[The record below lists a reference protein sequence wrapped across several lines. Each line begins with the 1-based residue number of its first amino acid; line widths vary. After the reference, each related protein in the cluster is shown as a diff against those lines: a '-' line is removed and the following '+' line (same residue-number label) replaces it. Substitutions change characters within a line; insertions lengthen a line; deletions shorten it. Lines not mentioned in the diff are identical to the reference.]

1 MLILSMKKLV
11 KSNYFSK
18 ILLYSIIPWTIILLS
33 FIGIYQFMLV
43 KYESEIIMRYDQ
55 TNQALVSELDL
66 IFSGAAHTGYVLI
79 NSPSFD
85 KIERKN
91 PGQDIFNS
99 SMGELIELR
108 TLFSDT
114 AIINDIIESLFLF
127 FPNAGR
133 VLHSMGTESEELFFS
148 TTNRL
153 EDYPAEFWR
162 AMTPGNYSYHI
173 LNPTIKKKDTPQE
186 TRVIPVI
193 IPKQSS
199 GYFITMLLREDFIK
213 QVLKNHLITAN
224 TIVSI
229 NTPDGKSIITTD
241 SSTSAE
247 KNDGWQYQ
255 ETSLF
260 LGDQL
265 FTLTTAFPRSD
276 IIALTYDIRLI
287 MIVSTL
293 LLALLS
299 SFISYLLSRNVSKP
313 VEGLIEL
320 MKKKA
325 SQESVDSEGI
335 QFLQKGVENL
345 LISSETLNRNLTD
358 ITPIAIENYMERLIL
373 DHKTANPW
381 LIMKKL
387 KTYGFD
393 FPYPQFQIILVH
405 LDPSE
410 QLFTKLTQDDIS
422 LFYQG
427 AMDLITHGFPD
438 TVSLWQI
445 GFEEHTIRILLNS
458 PPKIVSNSVIP
469 YLKSFISIFNQDT
482 NLKNIAI
489 GVGTI
494 YTGVEFIHTSYTE
507 AHTAL
512 VQASKDQPN
521 SVLLYTNEKFQ
532 QEFILPEQDIIKL
545 SEDLLLGKSE
555 QVFQQL
561 DEILLANK
569 SIDIPDKTMMK
580 LFFRIYLII
589 QQVLQTKNLKE
600 AHIMGSSYKKIPLQ
614 YNNLTSEVF
623 LSYINSLITAATKT
637 ILPVSTHKIE
647 KNDISDYLEEN
658 FSKDISLDDLAE
670 RYNTT
675 PVYVSKCIKKLFG
688 VPLTSYLAEKRISFA
703 SYLLTE
709 TNNLS
714 IEEIAVICGYNN
726 RIHFTRSFKQRRGVP
741 PTEYRKNASS

>member
-1 MLILSMKKLV
+1 MQKRV
-11 KSNYFSK
+11 KNNYFSK

-43 KYESEIIMRYDQ
+43 KYENEIIMRYEQ
-55 TNQALVSELDL
+55 TNKALASELDL

-79 NSPSFD
+79 NSPSFNE
-85 KIERKN
+85 IEREN

-108 TLFSDT
+108 ALFSDT
-114 AIINDIIESLFLF
+114 ATINDIIESLFLF

-148 TTNRL
+148 STNRM
-153 EDYPAEFWR
+153 EGYPAEFWR
-162 AMTPGNYSYHI
+162 SITPVNYSYRV
-173 LNPTIKKKDTPQE
+173 LNPTIKKKETPQE
-186 TRVIPVI
+186 IRLIPII

-199 GYFITMLLREDFIK
+199 GYYITMLIREDFIM
-213 QVLKNHLITAN
+213 QVLKNHHITAN

-229 NTPDGKSIITTD
+229 NSVDGETLI
-241 SSTSAE
+241 STGTADDKE
-247 KNDGWQYQ
+247 QRWQYQ
-255 ETSLF
+255 ETDLF
-260 LGDQL
+260 LGDQM
-265 FTLTTAFPRSD
+265 FTLTTAFPRAD
-276 IIALTYDIRLI
+276 IVELTYDIRLI
-287 MIVSTL
+287 MIISTL

-299 SFISYLLSRNVSKP
+299 SVISFLLSRNISKP

-320 MKKKA
+320 MRRKA
-325 SQESVDSEGI
+325 SQDSGGSGGI

-345 LISSETLNRNLTD
+345 LLSSETLNRNLTD

-373 DHKTANPW
+373 DRKTANPW
-381 LIMKKL
+381 LTMKKL

-393 FPYPQFQIILVH
+393 FPYSQFQVILVH

-427 AMDLITHGFPD
+427 AMDLISHSFPD
-438 TVSLWQI
+438 TLRLWQI
-445 GFEEHTIRILLNS
+445 GFEEHTIRILLNI
-458 PPKIVSNSVIP
+458 PPGTDSNSIIP
-469 YLKSFISIFNQDT
+469 NLESFISIFSTDAH
-482 NLKNIAI
+482 LKNITI

-494 YTGVEFIHTSYTE
+494 YSEVEYIHTSYTE

-512 VQASKDQPN
+512 SQASIDQPN
-521 SVLLYTNEKFQ
+521 SVLLYTNEKLQ
-532 QEFILPEQDIIKL
+532 KAYILPEQDVNKFTD
-545 SEDLLLGKSE
+545 DLLLGKSA
-555 QVFQQL
+555 QVFLQL
-561 DEILLANK
+561 DEILQANTNK
-569 SIDIPDKTMMK
+569 GISDEALMK

-589 QQVLQTKNLKE
+589 QQVLQIKKLNEEQL
-600 AHIMGSSYKKIPLQ
+600 MGSRYIQIPLQ
-614 YNNLTSEVF
+614 YNNLSSSAF
-623 LSYINSLITAATKT
+623 LSYLKSLITAAAKV
-637 ILPVSTHKIE
+637 ILPISSHKIE
-647 KNDISDYLEEN
+647 KSDIEEFLEEN
-658 FSKDISLDDLAE
+658 FSRDISLDDLAD
-670 RYNTT
+670 RYKTT

-714 IEEIAVICGYNN
+714 IEEIAAICGYNN

-741 PTEYRKNASS
+741 PTEYRKQLNLK

>member
-1 MLILSMKKLV
+1 MLI
-11 KSNYFSK
+11 
-18 ILLYSIIPWTIILLS
+18 
-33 FIGIYQFMLV
+33 
-43 KYESEIIMRYDQ
+43 KYESEIIMRYEQ
-55 TNQALVSELDL
+55 TNQALASELDL

-85 KIERKN
+85 KIERDN

-108 TLFSDT
+108 ALFSDT

-153 EDYPAEFWR
+153 EDYPVEFWR
-162 AMTPGNYSYHI
+162 TMAPGNYSYRI
-173 LNPTIKKKDTPQE
+173 LNPTLKKKGTPQE
-186 TRVIPVI
+186 TVVIPVI

-199 GYFITMLLREDFIK
+199 GYFITMLIRENFIK
-213 QVLKNHLITAN
+213 QVLKNHHITAN

-320 MKKKA
+320 MRKKA
-325 SQESVDSEGI
+325 SQESEGSEGI

-358 ITPIAIENYMERLIL
+358 ITPIAIGNYMERLLL
-373 DHKTANPW
+373 DRETANPW
-381 LIMKKL
+381 LTMKKL

-393 FPYPQFQIILVH
+393 FPYPQFQVILVH

-410 QLFTKLTQDDIS
+410 QLFTNLTQDDIS

-438 TVSLWQI
+438 SVRLWQV
-445 GFEEHTIRILLNS
+445 GFEEHTIRILLNL
-458 PPKIVSNSVIP
+458 PPEIDSSSVIP
-469 YLKSFISIFNQDT
+469 NLKSFISIFNKDAH
-482 NLKNIAI
+482 LKNITI

-494 YTGVEFIHTSYTE
+494 YEGIEFIHTSYTE

-512 VQASKDQPN
+512 AQASIELPN
-521 SVLLYTNEKFQ
+521 SVLLYTNEKLQ
-532 QEFILPEQDIIKL
+532 QEYILPEQDMNKL
-545 SEDLLLGKSE
+545 SDDLLLGKSE
-555 QVFQQL
+555 QVFLQL
-561 DEILLANK
+561 DEIVLANK
-569 SIDIPDKTMMK
+569 NMGIPDKAMMK
-580 LFFRIYLII
+580 LFFRIYLMI

-600 AHIMGSSYKKIPLQ
+600 EHLMGSRYKKIPLQ
-614 YNNLTSEVF
+614 FNNLTSDEF
-623 LSYINSLITAATKT
+623 LSYLTSLITEATKI
-637 ILPVSTHKIE
+637 ILPVSSHKIE
-647 KNDISDYLEEN
+647 KRDIEDFLEEN
-658 FSKDISLDDLAE
+658 FSRDISLEDLAE

-741 PTEYRKNASS
+741 PTEYRRNASS